1 MDLKNAFYYF
11 SGIIPPN
18 QCKKIIELGLN
29 KDIHEGTTSGNM
41 SKQDKPEAK
50 PLDTKT
56 HNEVENS
63 DNYYV
68 RDSQISWLNEKWLYE
83 LICPYIYEA
92 NQNAGWNFDIDWH
105 EEFQFTTYKD
115 SGFYGWHTDGG
126 GCWNSV
132 YKKYIDGY
140 DELPDKSGKQLPSQY
155 THHAKM
161 IGKVRKLSMTLN
173 LTDPNDYEGGNL
185 LFDFGEASQA
195 KQSQK
200 EIDVARTQGTLI
212 VFPSF
217 LRHCISPVT
226 KGTRYSLVNWS
237 LGRPFR

>member
-1 MDLKNAFYYF
+1 M
-11 SGIIPPN
+11 I
-18 QCKKIIELGLN
+18 
-29 KDIHEGTTSGNM
+29 T
-41 SKQDKPEAK
+41 
-50 PLDTKT
+50 
-56 HNEVENS
+56 
-63 DNYYV
+63 
-68 RDSQISWLNEKWLYE
+68 
-83 LICPYIYEA
+83 IYTCIT
-92 NQNAGWNFDIDWH
+92 N
-105 EEFQFTTYKD
+105 
-115 SGFYGWHTDGG
+115 
-126 GCWNSV
+126 
-132 YKKYIDGY
+132 GY